1 MISFIF
7 KCILLNGKK
16 IRIRSHQLLKINNFL
31 NFLSFARGI
40 NRLFVIL
47 EFDSYWN
54 TILLVS
60 FLFQLFFNYLLPF
73 SSFLNS
79 LIILLRNARNNFEEY
94 PLIYHNY
101 FIQLM
106 FFQMVMKRVKKTK
119 TKKIKQK
126 P

>member
-16 IRIRSHQLLKINNFL
+16 IRILSHQLLKINNFFL

-54 TILLVS
+54 TILLVL

-73 SSFLNS
+73 SSFLTS
-79 LIILLRNARNNFEEY
+79 LIILLRNARNNFEEHS
-94 PLIYHNY
+94 LIYHNY
-101 FIQLM
+101 SIKLM

-119 TKKIKQK
+119 TKK
-126 P
+126 

>member
-16 IRIRSHQLLKINNFL
+16 IRILSHQLLKINQFFKL
-31 NFLSFARGI
+31 FIFARGI

-47 EFDSYWN
+47 EFCSLSEYYSSCF
-54 TILLVS
+54 IS
-60 FLFQLFFNYLLPF
+60 FSIVFFNF
-73 SSFLNS
+73 FQISSFLTS
-79 LIILLRNARNNFEEY
+79 LIILLRNAMNNFEEY

-101 FIQLM
+101 SIKLM

-119 TKKIKQK
+119 TKK
-126 P
+126 